1 MLSVKGLPD
10 MIFGGQSL
18 QELSFADFENL
29 VKNRI
34 AENPYL
40 EYKENAYGG
49 GADSIREMLRD
60 VTAIAN
66 AEGGYLIMG
75 IREDATGHAEA
86 IIPILDIHSKV
97 QGIRQACIDGIR
109 ERIEGLEI
117 AAFECAPNEG
127 ILAVRIP
134 KSDQRPYMVARDNRT
149 DFFRRYDTDKR
160 SMTLEE
166 IRSTILMNP
175 IYQGFIEAN
184 LLASGRV
191 IRPSRT
197 KQKST
202 LPYVQIYLD
211 KSVDQFLHKYMACEV
226 FPQTLVIISPFI
238 SDLAGEL
245 INLND
250 LVAKINANKTITYVI
265 TRPPKEKYQL
275 DSMKILSPNPYIE
288 VRYNESIHAK
298 LYICWCRNSEEDSF
312 ALFGSG
318 NLTKGGVRQNLELG
332 MMIYSK
338 DHGRNL
344 VRDLYDWSAVEL
356 RSQSKRIK
364 AAIQGKASQEE

>member
-1 MLSVKGLPD
+1 
-10 MIFGGQSL
+10 MIFGGRSL
-18 QELSFADFENL
+18 QELTIADFETL
-29 VKNRI
+29 VQNRA
-34 AENPYL
+34 AESPFL

-60 VTAIAN
+60 VAAIAN

-75 IREDATGHAEA
+75 IREDATGHATA
-86 IIPILDIHSKV
+86 IVPIQDVHSKV
-97 QGIRQACIDGIR
+97 QPIRQACLDGIR

-117 AAFECAPNEG
+117 VAFECAPGQG
-127 ILAVRIP
+127 IIAVRIP
-134 KSDQRPYMVARDNRT
+134 KSGQRPHMIVRENRT

-166 IRSTILMNP
+166 IRSTILTNP
-175 IYQGFIEAN
+175 VYQGVVEAA
-184 LLASGRV
+184 LLASGKV
-191 IRPSRT
+191 VRPGQN
-197 KQKST
+197 KQKSYP
-202 LPYVQIYLD
+202 PYVRIFTD
-211 KSVDQFLHKYMACEV
+211 KAVDQFLHKYMACGV
-226 FPQTLVIISPFI
+226 FPHNLVIVSPFI

-245 INLND
+245 ID
-250 LVAKINANKTITYVI
+250 LQDLIEKINADKTTTYVI
-265 TRPPKEKYQL
+265 TQPPNEKYQQ
-275 DSMKILSPNPYIE
+275 DSMDVLSQSPYVEI
-288 VRYNESIHAK
+288 RYNEGIHAK

-332 MMIYSK
+332 MMIYSQ
-338 DHGRNL
+338 DYGRNL

-364 AAIQGKASQEE
+364 AAIRG